1 MEYHLEL
8 NNELRVI
15 VAKVIL
21 EIVYEGVNLV
31 ARLYTCDL
39 FAVIE
44 VAAIVDIFVSSDL
57 QSHTTF

>member
-57 QSHTTF
+57 QSHTKF

>member
-1 MEYHLEL
+1 VEYHLEL

>member
-1 MEYHLEL
+1 VEYHLEL

-57 QSHTTF
+57 QSHTKF